1 MPRDDVQPIVP
12 AYVYEYDAI
21 ISPRTHVRHNH
32 AAVAAAKGASGVTPR
47 LGDDSEDAI
56 ERLMSMGFARREAED
71 ALLQSGNDVKV
82 ATVKL
87 IEQKTPTPSA
97 TSPRA
102 ASAGADAADVEL

>member
-82 ATVKL
+82 ATVRL
-87 IEQKTPTPSA
+87 IEQKTPSA